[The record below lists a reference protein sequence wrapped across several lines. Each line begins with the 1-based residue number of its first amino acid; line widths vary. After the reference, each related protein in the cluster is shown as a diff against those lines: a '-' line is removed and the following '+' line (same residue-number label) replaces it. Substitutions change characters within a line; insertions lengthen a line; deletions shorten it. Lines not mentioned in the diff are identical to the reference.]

1 VKKFV
6 LLCTTALLPS
16 AVYAQSTGTVTT
28 EEQIVITGT
37 KTKGVDG
44 IVAPEGVKSR
54 AVLTQDFIAKQRPG
68 QTINDTINMLP
79 GVAFQNND
87 PYGSSG
93 GTLNIRGFD
102 ASRISQTFDG
112 IPLNDTGNYA
122 LYSNQQLD
130 PELIEQ
136 VNVNLGT
143 TDVDSP
149 TAAATG
155 STVNYRSMNPTT
167 DAHARLVGSLGEWN
181 FSRIFGVVNTG
192 AFTPWGT
199 RAWVAASKSTN
210 ENPFQKTSSVHKQQY
225 NAKIYQPI
233 GSNGDFVSVAGHWN
247 ANRNRNFAS
256 LPLRIDTTQSA
267 TNSAPRVVG
276 SASSNRFPISKDER
290 DYTLPPCNTDTPQ
303 TGVADVPN
311 SCGTV
316 FDYSY
321 NPSNTGNIRINSRF
335 TLLDNLILTVD
346 PSFQYVSANGGN
358 SAVKGNEGFYT
369 RAATSTGTAIKT
381 PIFGYIGGQPYF
393 GGIDLNGDT
402 DKIDTPIINTT
413 GTGAMTSTTRGVEVY
428 APSQTRTHR
437 YGVIANLIYN
447 FAPSQTVRINYSH
460 DYGRHRQTGE
470 VTVLRSNGLTSQYF
484 PIDNPLLDASGK
496 PIEKRNRK
504 SFATLDQVS
513 GEYRGRF
520 FDKLNVNVGAR
531 SPWFK
536 RDLNNFCVTEAGGT
550 FVDCFNDAASQ
561 AAFLAANP
569 TYTPPTRRVFKYHKI
584 LPTGGF
590 SYEFLPRMA
599 LYGSY
604 TKGFQVPGTDNLY
617 QSLGFAPGQAS
628 PKPESSDNFDT
639 GVRYTSSKIQAQLA
653 GWYTIFNNRLAS
665 SYNPELDVTVYRN
678 LGKVHKY
685 GLDGQIAY
693 QPIKPVTLY
702 AFGSVLKSKILDN
715 VQSGEC
721 TSAQVTAGASAGVGT
736 CTTVGQAIY
745 FLTKGKREGGAPT
758 YLLGGRVE
766 WSPGPVVLG
775 AQVKRTGPRYVN
787 DQNVPIVQCTGSL
800 SNGSC
805 LAPNT
810 LFQVYPAKA
819 PAYTLVDLDARIN
832 IGKILPGLSAETAR
846 TTYLQL
852 NVTNLFDKLFVAGFT
867 PNTANTSIPFAYIGA
882 PRTVSAAIS
891 IGF

>member
-16 AVYAQSTGTVTT
+16 ALYAQSTGTVTT
-28 EEQIVITGT
+28 EEQIVVTGARA
-37 KTKGVDG
+37 KGVDG
-44 IVAPEGVKSR
+44 IQAPEGVKSR
-54 AVLTQDFIAKQRPG
+54 AVLTQEFIAHQRPG

-79 GVAFQNND
+79 GVSFQNQD

-112 IPLNDTGNYA
+112 LPLNDTGNYA

-155 STVNYRSMNPTT
+155 STVNYRSINPTT
-167 DAHARLVGSLGEWN
+167 EAHARMVGSLGEWDYR
-181 FSRIFGVVNTG
+181 RIFGIVNTG
-192 AFTPWGT
+192 NLTPWGT
-199 RAWVAASKSTN
+199 RAWLAASYSTN
-210 ENPFQKTSSVHKQQY
+210 ENPFQKTSHVHKQQY

-233 GSNGDFVSVAGHWN
+233 GSGGDFVSVAGHWN

-256 LPLRIDTTQSA
+256 VPLRIDTTASP
-267 TNSAPRVVG
+267 TNLTPRVVG
-276 SASSNRFPISKDER
+276 SGSANRFPISKDER

-303 TGVADVPN
+303 TGVADVPTT
-311 SCGTV
+311 CGTA

-335 TLLDNLILTVD
+335 SIMDNLILTVD
-346 PSFQYVSANGGN
+346 PSFQYVKANGGN
-358 SAVKGNEGFYT
+358 SAVKGNEGFYSK
-369 RAATSTGTAIKT
+369 AGISG

-393 GGIDLNGDT
+393 GGVDLNGDT
-402 DKIDTPIINTT
+402 DVIDTPTIS
-413 GTGAMTSTTRGVEVY
+413 GTGALTNTTRGVEVY
-428 APSQTRTHR
+428 APSHTETHR
-437 YGVIANLIYN
+437 YGVIANLIYT
-447 FAPSQTVRINYSH
+447 FSPGQTVRLNYSH
-460 DYGRHRQTGE
+460 DYGRHRQTGA
-470 VTVLRSNGLTSQYF
+470 VSTLRTNGLTTQYF
-484 PIDNPLLDASGK
+484 PIDDPLLDASGL

-504 SFATLDQVS
+504 SFAILDQVS

-520 FDKLNVNVGAR
+520 FDKLNVNVGVRA
-531 SPWFK
+531 PWFK
-536 RDLNNFCVTEAGGT
+536 RDLNNYCVTEAGGT

-561 AAFLAANP
+561 AAFLALNP
-569 TYTPPTRRVFKYHKI
+569 TYTPPTHRVFKYHKL

-599 LYGSY
+599 VYGSY

-617 QSLGFAPGQAS
+617 QSLGFAPGAAS
-628 PKPESSDNFDT
+628 PKPETTDNFDG

-665 SYNPELDVTVYRN
+665 SFNPELDVTIYRN
-678 LGKVHKY
+678 LGTVHKY

-693 QPIKPVTLY
+693 KPIPPLTLY

-715 VQSGEC
+715 VQAGEC
-721 TSAQVTAGASAGVGT
+721 NAAQVTAGSSAGVGT
-736 CTTVGQAIY
+736 CTTVGQPIY
-745 FLTKGKREGGAPT
+745 YLTKGKREGGAPT

-766 WSPGPVVLG
+766 FSSGPVVLG

-787 DQNVPIVQCTGSL
+787 DQNVPIFQCTGSL
-800 SNGSC
+800 NNGSC
-805 LAPNT
+805 IAPNA
-810 LFQVYPAKA
+810 LFQVYPSKT

-832 IGKILPGLSAETAR
+832 IGKILPGLSAETAK
-846 TTYLQL
+846 TTYLQV

-867 PNTANTSIPFAYIGA
+867 PNTANTSIPFAYIGT

>member
-28 EEQIVITGT
+28 EEQIVVTGT
-37 KTKGVDG
+37 RTKGVDG
-44 IVAPEGVKSR
+44 IQTPEGVKSR

-155 STVNYRSMNPTT
+155 STVNYRSMNPSTT
-167 DAHARLVGSLGEWN
+167 PGARLVGSLGEWN

-199 RAWVAASKSTN
+199 RAWIAASKSTN

-225 NAKIYQPI
+225 NAKIYQPF

-267 TNSAPRVVG
+267 TNTAPRVVG

-346 PSFQYVSANGGN
+346 PSFQYVKANGGN
-358 SAVKGNEGFYT
+358 SAVKGNEGFYSK
-369 RAATSTGTAIKT
+369 AGISG

-393 GGIDLNGDT
+393 GGVDLNGDT
-402 DKIDTPIINTT
+402 DKLDTPTIS
-413 GTGAMTSTTRGVEVY
+413 GTGALTNTTRGVEVY
-428 APSQTRTHR
+428 APSHTETHR

-447 FAPSQTVRINYSH
+447 FSPTQTVRINYSH
-460 DYGRHRQTGE
+460 DYGRHRQTGA
-470 VTVLRSNGLTSQYF
+470 VSTLRSNGLTSQYF
-484 PIDNPLLDASGK
+484 PIDDPLLDATGK

-504 SFATLDQVS
+504 SFAILDQVS

-520 FDKLNVNVGAR
+520 FDKLNINVGVR

-536 RDLNNFCVTEAGGT
+536 RDLNNYCVTEAGGS

-569 TYTPPTRRVFKYHKI
+569 TYTPPTHRVLKYHKL

-599 LYGSY
+599 VYGSY

-617 QSLGFAPGQAS
+617 QSLGFAPGVAS
-628 PKPESSDNFDT
+628 PKPETTDNFDT

-678 LGKVHKY
+678 LGTVHKY

-693 QPIKPVTLY
+693 QPIRPVTLY

-715 VQSGEC
+715 VQAGEC
-721 TSAQVTAGASAGVGT
+721 TSTQVTAHASAGVGT

-832 IGKILPGLSAETAR
+832 IGKILPGLSAETAK